1 MDLLVLCG
9 YRNVACGCDGAL
21 EFLRPLAVVCVAC
34 GRVRVFNF
42 GLIQFHII
50 IINWYKDLWHYRKE
64 AAGENGSSNYGAQF
78 VAIR

>member
-1 MDLLVLCG
+1 MAVTMDLLVLCG
-9 YRNVACGCDGAL
+9 YENVACGHIH
-21 EFLRPLAVVCVAC
+21 VAC

-42 GLIQFHII
+42 VLIQFHIF
-50 IINWYKDLWHYRKE
+50 INWYKDLWHYRKE